1 MELYERHSNDIKL
14 IFDYVKE
21 KNGKI
26 IFLPLPILGSV
37 ENIKFSSD
45 NYINFLKK
53 NFNKFCHLDD
63 ILVGIDNILL
73 SEDQKKLI
81 VSPLDLHASD
91 YANTL
96 IANLLYSSLKEEND
110 KNIIKCNYNSKTS
123 INHRI
128 P

>member
-1 MELYERHSNDIKL
+1 M
-14 IFDYVKE
+14 IFDYVKK

-63 ILVGIDNILL
+63 ILVSIDDILL
-73 SEDQKKLI
+73 TEDQKKLI

-96 IANLLYSSLKEEND
+96 IAKLLYSSLKEEND
-110 KNIIKCNYNSKTS
+110 KNIIKCNSNSK
-123 INHRI
+123 I
-128 P
+128 